1 MSVGTD
7 DGIRTIV
14 TRLARPRTGG
24 GHTIERAA
32 ILATGSDS
40 AAIEAWILGHTGE
53 AERVSAPVASGGL
66 HTRRLD
72 AAPTSPR
79 RYLLPGGVLD
89 IAAISDATADHARST
104 T

>member
-53 AERVSAPVASGGL
+53 AEKVSAPVASGGL
-66 HTRRLD
+66 HTRRLTP
-72 AAPTSPR
+72 AATSPL

-89 IAAISDATADHARST
+89 VATTADTSAHHARST
-104 T
+104 S